1 MTNLQNYLSIKDAAE
16 FLGVSPGTL
25 RNWDRAG
32 KIATQRNP
40 LNGYRLYKKSE
51 LKILLKTIERQW
63 HRRPGPVPRRR
74 EEVLR

>member
-16 FLGVSPGTL
+16 FVGVSPGTL

-32 KIATQRNP
+32 KIATHRNP

-51 LKILLKTIERQW
+51 LEILLRTIERQW
-63 HRRPGPVPRRR
+63 HSRSGVAPRRR
-74 EEVLR
+74 EESLR